1 MNLSHIFENEE
12 EEEEE
17 DEEEEK
23 EEEKNFQIFPILE
36 SKSNKLDNLII
47 MNLERFQFD
56 SFIIIQVMILEMKE
70 QNIFQI
76 HYNIMLRYYH

>member
-1 MNLSHIFENEE
+1 MKIDLYEMFEN

-36 SKSNKLDNLII
+36 LMSNKLDNLIE
-47 MNLERFQFD
+47 MNLKRFLFD
-56 SFIIIQVMILEMKE
+56 SFIIIQGIILEMKE
-70 QNIFQI
+70 KNIFQM
-76 HYNIMLRYYH
+76 HYNIMLHY